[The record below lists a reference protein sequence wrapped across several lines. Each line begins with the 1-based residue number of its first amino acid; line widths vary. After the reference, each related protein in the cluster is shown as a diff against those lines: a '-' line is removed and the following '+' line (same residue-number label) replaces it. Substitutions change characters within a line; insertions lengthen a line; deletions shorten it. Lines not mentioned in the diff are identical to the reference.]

1 MKTKVLDCYFELESK
16 DILVDF
22 LLSKG
27 YNDFYFF
34 ECSRYGAGSFLVSLK
49 EQVTARAKW
58 GLFRLF
64 LGDEDPK
71 KLIEAIKKVIHSSA
85 LKIFLHEANEL

>member
-1 MKTKVLDCYFELESK
+1 MRTTVLDCYFEGESK
-16 DILVDF
+16 DLLVDF

-34 ECSRYGAGSFLVSLK
+34 DCSRYGAGSFLVSLK

-64 LGDEDPK
+64 LAEEDPTA
-71 KLIEAIKKVIHSSA
+71 LVEGIKKVIPQGA
-85 LKIFLHEANEL
+85 VKIFLHEADER

>member
-1 MKTKVLDCYFELESK
+1 MRTTVLDCYFERESK
-16 DILVDF
+16 DLLVDF

-34 ECSRYGAGSFLVSLK
+34 DCSRYGAGSFLVSLK
-49 EQVTARAKW
+49 EQVTARAQW

-64 LGDEDPK
+64 LGEEDPRALVDAMK
-71 KLIEAIKKVIHSSA
+71 ELLPKEAV
-85 LKIFLHEANEL
+85 KIFLHEADER

>member
-1 MKTKVLDCYFELESK
+1 MRCTVLNLYFELESK
-16 DILVDF
+16 DLLVDF

-49 EQVTARAKW
+49 EQVTARAQW

-64 LGDEDPK
+64 LSGEDPHE
-71 KLIEAIKKVIHSSA
+71 LAQAIKQVIHSSA
-85 LKIFLHEANEL
+85 LKIFLHEADEL